1 MKKQTNKKSGGTF
14 NFGFPT
20 GNAQTTTPPTNT
32 PPSFS
37 FGVPTSNFNFGVPTN
52 NFNFGVPD
60 NNQNPVSYQQKNFAA
75 FRGDKTKL
83 SKLIENYDYRNLF
96 EFKIENDIRLAV
108 PKQGSDT
115 IYLFRGIA
123 TDCDKLYLDKDK
135 GKSIWLS
142 NFKVARIYS
151 QNRSV
156 IAYKAST
163 ALKLFELSYENVEKM
178 FDYYQ
183 ETNNQEK
190 IKHIQF
196 ATGINCTNEQ
206 QKTMFNDYFK
216 NTRKWYDITLPKNIN
231 RVGITETDILLIEA
245 IKEFCAAKRLND
257 INGYYADVLH
267 TPMAED
273 NVFHEEVCL
282 FNVEEQE
289 TDREYS
295 YCTFETGSNSGLTV
309 QSAGK
314 SKRSKKADKPLKK
327 STGKAQK

>member
-14 NFGFPT
+14 QFGFPT
-20 GNAQTTTPPTNT
+20 GNAQTITPPTNT
-32 PPSFS
+32 PQSFT

-60 NNQNPVSYQQKNFAA
+60 NNQNPVSYQQIF
-75 FRGDKTKL
+75 FDVLSRDKTDL

-96 EFKIENDIRLAV
+96 EFKIENGIRLAV
-108 PKQGSDT
+108 PKQGNDS

-123 TDCDKLYLDKDK
+123 EDCDRLDLGKDK

-156 IAYKAST
+156 IAYEAST
-163 ALKLFELSYENVEKM
+163 TLKLFELSYENVKKM

-183 ETNNQEK
+183 EKNNQVRIE
-190 IKHIQF
+190 HIQF

-206 QKTMFNDYFK
+206 QKTMFNNYFK
-216 NTRKWYDITLPKNIN
+216 NTRIWYDLPLPKNIN
-231 RVGITETDILLIEA
+231 RVGITETDLRLIEA
-245 IKEFCAAKRLND
+245 IKEFCKAQEVD
-257 INGYYADVLH
+257 INGYYADTFDTTMTNDH
-267 TPMAED
+267 
-273 NVFHEEVCL
+273 VFHEEVCL
-282 FNVEEQE
+282 FNAEEQKKE
-289 TDREYS
+289 RKYS
-295 YCTFETGSNSGLTV
+295 YCTFSTGDSNSNLKV

-314 SKRSKKADKPLKK
+314 SKRSKKTDKPLKK